1 MEKVPDKHEI
11 MAKRW
16 WSYYCKWCT
25 QCERNKRQ
33 DFFLSRF
40 ICILSGYEKKL
51 FNLEKFVPKK
61 KFWSMWITA
70 EIESANFN

>member
-1 MEKVPDKHEI
+1 MEKVPDKHGI

-16 WSYYCKWCT
+16 WSYCCKWCT
-25 QCERNKRQ
+25 QSERNKRQ

-51 FNLEKFVPKK
+51 FNLKKIYAEKKVLVNVDY
-61 KFWSMWITA
+61 S
-70 EIESANFN
+70 